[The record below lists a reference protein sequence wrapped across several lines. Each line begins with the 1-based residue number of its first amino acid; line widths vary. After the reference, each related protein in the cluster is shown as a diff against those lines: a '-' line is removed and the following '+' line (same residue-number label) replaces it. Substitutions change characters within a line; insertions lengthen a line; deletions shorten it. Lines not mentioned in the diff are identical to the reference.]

1 MPALVC
7 LQFFP
12 KTLPGPQSGRAGATA
27 PERPWPS
34 GRAGRSLART
44 AGRVEEG
51 AVERQRHQVGRSAR
65 GVFFLPSRL
74 FLARKIIIVC
84 TMAYQ
89 KQKAPTELCEFVV
102 RNLSIVMERER
113 AKRRMTKVDFA
124 RLCGMTPPA
133 FLAILSGRA
142 NPTTDTITRISI
154 ALGVTM
160 YELIYDDED
169 ARAIATHRGR
179 TLGLKSA

>member
-1 MPALVC
+1 
-7 LQFFP
+7 
-12 KTLPGPQSGRAGATA
+12 
-27 PERPWPS
+27 
-34 GRAGRSLART
+34 
-44 AGRVEEG
+44 
-51 AVERQRHQVGRSAR
+51 
-65 GVFFLPSRL
+65 
-74 FLARKIIIVC
+74 
-84 TMAYQ
+84 
-89 KQKAPTELCEFVV
+89 
-102 RNLSIVMERER
+102 MERER